1 MTLAIVYTR
10 ASIGME
16 APLVTVEA
24 HISNGLPGLT
34 LVGLPET
41 AVKEAR
47 DRVRSA
53 LLNSGFEYPAKKMTV
68 NLAPADLPKES
79 GRYDLAIAIAILASS
94 GQIPNETLNQ
104 HEFLGELALS
114 GLIRYV
120 NSAIPAAQSALEQRR
135 VLILS
140 IENQH
145 QLSLLADNSVH
156 FATSLLELCHFLHG
170 KQVLASNQQIHEA
183 PSSARYEGD
192 INDIIGQE
200 QGKRALEICA
210 TGGHNLLLLGPP
222 GTGKTMLA
230 SRLMTLLP
238 PLTPQEALEVASLYS
253 LTETTRDKVNWPIRP
268 FRTPHHSTSIAALI
282 GGGSLPKPGEIS
294 LAHNGILFL
303 DELPEFSR
311 SVLDSLREPLE
322 SKRVSISRAKA
333 KVCYPANFQLIAA
346 LNPSPTGHYQ
356 GEMSRSSPARILR
369 YLSHISG
376 PFLDRFDISIEIPL
390 LPIGSLSNQNYQG
403 ETSEQVRQR
412 VITAR
417 NRQLERAGKINN
429 LLTSRE
435 TTQFCPLKAKDA
447 LFLEHALNK
456 LGLSIR
462 AWHRVLRVSRTI
474 ADLNASE
481 HIERA
486 HLLEALGYRTMDK
499 LLLHLQKQVSWAG

>member
-403 ETSEQVRQR
+403 ETSE
-412 VITAR
+412 
-417 NRQLERAGKINN
+417 
-429 LLTSRE
+429 
-435 TTQFCPLKAKDA
+435 
-447 LFLEHALNK
+447 
-456 LGLSIR
+456 
-462 AWHRVLRVSRTI
+462 
-474 ADLNASE
+474 
-481 HIERA
+481 
-486 HLLEALGYRTMDK
+486 
-499 LLLHLQKQVSWAG
+499 

>member
-481 HIERA
+481 YIERA
-486 HLLEALGYRTMDK
+486 HLLGALGYRTMDK
-499 LLLHLQKQVSWAG
+499 LLLHLQKQVS

>member
-230 SRLMTLLP
+230 NRLMTLLP

-499 LLLHLQKQVSWAG
+499 LLLHLQKQVS

>member
-210 TGGHNLLLLGPP
+210 TGGHNLLLLDPP

-403 ETSEQVRQR
+403 ETSEQIRQR

-499 LLLHLQKQVSWAG
+499 LLLHLQKQVS

>member
-47 DRVRSA
+47 DRIRSA

-499 LLLHLQKQVSWAG
+499 LLLHLQKQVS

>member
-156 FATSLLELCHFLHG
+156 FTTSLLELCHFLHG

-230 SRLMTLLP
+230 SRLITLLP

-499 LLLHLQKQVSWAG
+499 LLLHLQKQVS

>member
-403 ETSEQVRQR
+403 ETSEQIRQR

-486 HLLEALGYRTMDK
+486 HLLETLGYRTMDK
-499 LLLHLQKQVSWAG
+499 LLLHLQKQVS

>member
-230 SRLMTLLP
+230 SRLITLLP

-356 GEMSRSSPARILR
+356 GEMSRSSPASILR

-435 TTQFCPLKAKDA
+435 TTQFCPLKDKDA

-499 LLLHLQKQVSWAG
+499 LLLHLQKQVS

>member
-183 PSSARYEGD
+183 PSSARYGGD

-499 LLLHLQKQVSWAG
+499 LLLHLQKQVS

>member
-356 GEMSRSSPARILR
+356 GKMSRSSPARILR

-435 TTQFCPLKAKDA
+435 TTQFCPLKDKDA

-499 LLLHLQKQVSWAG
+499 LLLHLQKQVS

>member
-210 TGGHNLLLLGPP
+210 TGGHNLLLLSPP

-403 ETSEQVRQR
+403 ETSEQIRQR

-499 LLLHLQKQVSWAG
+499 LLLHLQKQVS

>member
-403 ETSEQVRQR
+403 ETSEQIRQR

-499 LLLHLQKQVSWAG
+499 LLLHLQKQVS

>member
-435 TTQFCPLKAKDA
+435 TTQFCPLKDKDA

>member
-499 LLLHLQKQVSWAG
+499 LLLHLQKQVS

>member
-356 GEMSRSSPARILR
+356 GEMSRSSPASILR

-435 TTQFCPLKAKDA
+435 TTQFCPLKDKDA

-499 LLLHLQKQVSWAG
+499 LLLHLQKQVS

>member
-481 HIERA
+481 YIERA

-499 LLLHLQKQVSWAG
+499 LLLHLQKQVS

>member
-1 MTLAIVYTR
+1 
-10 ASIGME
+10 
-16 APLVTVEA
+16 
-24 HISNGLPGLT
+24 
-34 LVGLPET
+34 
-41 AVKEAR
+41 
-47 DRVRSA
+47 
-53 LLNSGFEYPAKKMTV
+53 MTV

-210 TGGHNLLLLGPP
+210 TGGHNLLLLILP

-253 LTETTRDKVNWPIRP
+253 LTETTRDKVNLLYT

-369 YLSHISG
+369 YLSHISEY
-376 PFLDRFDISIEIPL
+376 F
-390 LPIGSLSNQNYQG
+390 
-403 ETSEQVRQR
+403 
-412 VITAR
+412 
-417 NRQLERAGKINN
+417 
-429 LLTSRE
+429 SR
-435 TTQFCPLKAKDA
+435 
-447 LFLEHALNK
+447 
-456 LGLSIR
+456 
-462 AWHRVLRVSRTI
+462 
-474 ADLNASE
+474 
-481 HIERA
+481 
-486 HLLEALGYRTMDK
+486 
-499 LLLHLQKQVSWAG
+499 

>member
-268 FRTPHHSTSIAALI
+268 FRTPHHSTSIAAVI

-499 LLLHLQKQVSWAG
+499 LLLHLQKQVS

>member
-474 ADLNASE
+474 ADLNTSE
-481 HIERA
+481 YIERA

-499 LLLHLQKQVSWAG
+499 LLLHLQKQVS

>member
-1 MTLAIVYTR
+1 
-10 ASIGME
+10 
-16 APLVTVEA
+16 
-24 HISNGLPGLT
+24 
-34 LVGLPET
+34 
-41 AVKEAR
+41 
-47 DRVRSA
+47 
-53 LLNSGFEYPAKKMTV
+53 
-68 NLAPADLPKES
+68 
-79 GRYDLAIAIAILASS
+79 
-94 GQIPNETLNQ
+94 
-104 HEFLGELALS
+104 
-114 GLIRYV
+114 
-120 NSAIPAAQSALEQRR
+120 
-135 VLILS
+135 
-140 IENQH
+140 
-145 QLSLLADNSVH
+145 
-156 FATSLLELCHFLHG
+156 
-170 KQVLASNQQIHEA
+170 
-183 PSSARYEGD
+183 
-192 INDIIGQE
+192 
-200 QGKRALEICA
+200 
-210 TGGHNLLLLGPP
+210 
-222 GTGKTMLA
+222 MLA

-499 LLLHLQKQVSWAG
+499 LLLHLQKQVS

>member
-356 GEMSRSSPARILR
+356 GEMSRSSPASILR

-435 TTQFCPLKAKDA
+435 TTQFCPLKDKDA

>member
-435 TTQFCPLKAKDA
+435 TTQFCPLKDKDA

-499 LLLHLQKQVSWAG
+499 LLLHLQKQVS

>member
-230 SRLMTLLP
+230 SRLITLLP

-499 LLLHLQKQVSWAG
+499 LLLHLQKQVS